1 MSTNTQANLPTYH
14 ILRFDE
20 VVVNRGE
27 GYHKDDGVFTVPRS
41 GVYVNVFA
49 WTIAIP
55 TRGWVSVE
63 IVVDGRGVGA
73 SYAHG
78 SDDWDFSTG
87 IVVVQATSGDH
98 VFIRMHQNGSG
109 VINSEPRG
117 RSSLLDGYCFN
128 SFFNELKHY

>member
-14 ILRFDE
+14 SLRFDE
-20 VVVNRGE
+20 VVANRGE
-27 GYHKDDGVFTVPRS
+27 GYHEDDGVFTVPRS
-41 GVYVNVFA
+41 GVYVFA

-55 TRGWVSVE
+55 TSGWVSVE
-63 IVVDGRGVGA
+63 IVVDGRVVGS

-87 IVVVQATSGDH
+87 IVVVQTTADDH

-109 VINSEPRG
+109 VSNSDPRG
-117 RSSLLDGYCFN
+117 RSSFSGWLLF
-128 SFFNELKHY
+128 